1 VRNITV
7 KKGDNKKRV
16 KTVQKNKEIS
26 EKIVKIGK
34 TEKFSNL
41 VKIKVEN

>member
-1 VRNITV
+1 V